1 MEPIY
6 KDLIEQTYANF
17 NARDIDAAFTAMDPD
32 VEWPSGWESGYLVGF
47 EEVRDYW
54 THQWK
59 QINTTLHPIG
69 YKSLSDDRV
78 EVEVHQIAKDLSGA
92 LLYEGKVKHVYSF
105 ENGLI
110 KAMEIENEH

>member
-1 MEPIY
+1 MDQLY
-6 KDLIEQTYANF
+6 QNLVEQAYANF
-17 NARDIDAAFTAMDPD
+17 NARNIDAAFTLMDPE

-54 THQWK
+54 MHQWREM
-59 QINTTLHPIG
+59 NTTLHPIG
-69 YKSLSDDRV
+69 YKPLSNDRL
-78 EVEVHQIAKDLSGA
+78 EVEVHQVAKDLMGT

-110 KAMEIENEH
+110 KTMEIENEQ